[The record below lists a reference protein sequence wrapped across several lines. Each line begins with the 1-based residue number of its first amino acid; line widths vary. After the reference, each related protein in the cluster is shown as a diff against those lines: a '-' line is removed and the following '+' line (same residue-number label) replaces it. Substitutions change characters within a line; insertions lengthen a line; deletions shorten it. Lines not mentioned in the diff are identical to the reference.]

1 MEKIC
6 KKLEWLLVVS
16 IFFSLLISCAGL
28 QTAKTAQVQQ
38 GMAAC
43 SNCGMML
50 KKWAHTNH
58 EFTNSEGHFR
68 TCSIHC
74 AADTSVKSG
83 EEPRDVRVALHLHPD
98 EMIPGQE
105 AVYVIGSKDPGT
117 MTKVSK
123 LAFKSR
129 ADAEKFVAQK
139 GGKVATFSE
148 ALAAAE
154 AELPK
159 AKPMIQAKRKK
170 MGKIVEPSD
179 QDRCSV
185 CGMFPARYPKQ
196 NAQLVTPDKK
206 RFHFCSTRCL
216 SEFLHDPQKY
226 GAGAIKGGAVWVH
239 DYTSGR
245 YIFGKNAYYVV
256 GSEVLGPM
264 GQEAIPFDLKSDATD
279 FAKDKGGQVLK
290 FDKVTPA
297 KIRTK

>member
-1 MEKIC
+1 MKKIC
-6 KKLEWLLVVS
+6 KKSDWLLVVP
-16 IFFSLLISCAGL
+16 ICLSLLIGCAGL
-28 QTAKTAQVQQ
+28 QTAKTVQAQQE
-38 GMAAC
+38 MAAC
-43 SNCGMML
+43 PNCGMIL

-74 AADTSVKSG
+74 VADMNKKSG
-83 EEPRDVRVALHLHPD
+83 EEPRDVRVALHLHPE
-98 EMIPGQE
+98 EMIPAE
-105 AVYVIGSKDPGT
+105 KAVYVIGSKDPGT

-139 GGKVATFSE
+139 GGKIATFSE
-148 ALAAAE
+148 ALAAAT

-159 AKPMIQAKRKK
+159 AKPMLQAKRKK

-179 QDRCSV
+179 QDRCPI
-185 CGMFPARYPKQ
+185 CNMFPARYPKN
-196 NAQLVTPDKK
+196 NAQLITADGK
-206 RFHFCSTRCL
+206 RFHFCSTQCL
-216 SEFLHDPQKY
+216 FEFLQNPQKY
-226 GAGAIKGGAVWVH
+226 GAGEIKIGPIWVH
-239 DYTSGR
+239 DHTSGR

-264 GQEAIPFDLKSDATD
+264 GYEAIPFDLKSDAMG

-297 KIRTK
+297 KIKTK